1 MFNGKYIMWLC
12 GCGVGE
18 TGGGGGNVKR
28 WKGRWRWHH
37 KDIVFLKDIYI
48 VYWTGFLIKPNNK
61 MYIY

>member
-18 TGGGGGNVKR
+18 TGGKR
-28 WKGRWRWHH
+28 ETLEREME
-37 KDIVFLKDIYI
+37 VVLKDIYI